1 MKYPMPPEG
10 RLVDALEAW
19 AEAGRKLRD
28 YDPEKFQ
35 QILSITRAFVALF
48 ERGVE
53 DPEVFRSRIDQ
64 ISTRKSKVLS

>member
-1 MKYPMPPEG
+1 MKDGKQHEG
-10 RLVDALEAW
+10 RAVDALEAW
-19 AEAGRKLRD
+19 TDAGRRLLQ

-53 DPEVFRSRIDQ
+53 EVEVYRSRIAQ
-64 ISTRKSKVLS
+64 ISSRKSKILS

>member
-1 MKYPMPPEG
+1 MKYPTQIES
-10 RLVDALEAW
+10 RVVDALEAW
-19 AEAGRKLRD
+19 TEAGRKLIG

-53 DPEVFRSRIDQ
+53 EVEVYRSRIQQ
-64 ISTRKSKVLS
+64 ISSRKSKLLS

>member
-1 MKYPMPPEG
+1 MKDKTQDES
-10 RLVDALEAW
+10 RAVDALEAW
-19 AEAGRKLRD
+19 TDAGRRLIG

-53 DPEVFRSRIDQ
+53 EIEVYRSRIQQ
-64 ISTRKSKVLS
+64 ISPRKSKLLS

>member
-1 MKYPMPPEG
+1 MQDRTQLEA
-10 RLVDALEAW
+10 RVVDALEAW
-19 AEAGRKLRD
+19 TDAGRRLLQ

-53 DPEVFRSRIDQ
+53 EVEVYRSRIAQ
-64 ISTRKSKVLS
+64 FSPRKSKVLS

>member
-1 MKYPMPPEG
+1 MKDKQQRES
-10 RLVDALEAW
+10 RVLEALEAW
-19 AEAGRKLRD
+19 TDAGRRLAE

-53 DPEVFRSRIDQ
+53 EVEVYRSRIAQ
-64 ISTRKSKVLS
+64 ISTRKSKLLS